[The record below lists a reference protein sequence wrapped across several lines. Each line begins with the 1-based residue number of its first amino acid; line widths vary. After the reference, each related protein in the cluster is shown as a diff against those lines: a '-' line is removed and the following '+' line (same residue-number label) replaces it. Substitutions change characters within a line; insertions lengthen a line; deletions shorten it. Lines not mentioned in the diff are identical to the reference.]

1 MNGEL
6 KKDIKRLILVIVVII
21 VGVVICL
28 LSCRMESPVSSSFN
42 LNEIEE
48 MLLSEWNMTIPAEGE
63 LEYEVDDI
71 GGLPADSF
79 VFTIVS
85 YQANLELEKTYEW
98 KKLEGEDE
106 KYLESIED
114 MLTVPKDK
122 RPNLNDAMTI
132 KKTKEE
138 KSLFIIKEKA
148 DQKLYIYDLRP

>member
-71 GGLPADSF
+71 GGLPADS
-79 VFTIVS
+79 
-85 YQANLELEKTYEW
+85 
-98 KKLEGEDE
+98 
-106 KYLESIED
+106 
-114 MLTVPKDK
+114 
-122 RPNLNDAMTI
+122 
-132 KKTKEE
+132 
-138 KSLFIIKEKA
+138 
-148 DQKLYIYDLRP
+148 